1 MSVKDPVDGDV
12 PYSDKAGE
20 SNYYTV
26 EGKVDT
32 SKAGDYKITI
42 NAVDKNKNK
51 SEKTYTVHVEE
62 EVVEQ
67 PVYNPSNGG
76 NNTNTGSSGY
86 NPPVNNGGNNSTSNN
101 PVTCVPNG
109 TWSSLGNS
117 GYASYSYDA
126 ALQWG
131 DENCPEG
138 HRVVV
143 SNVRDNCG
151 NEGWSV
157 QFVKRK

>member
-1 MSVKDPVDGDV
+1 MIS
-12 PYSDKAGE
+12 
-20 SNYYTV
+20 
-26 EGKVDT
+26 
-32 SKAGDYKITI
+32 
-42 NAVDKNKNK
+42 AVDKNKNK

-62 EVVEQ
+62 ETIEQ
-67 PVYNPSNGG
+67 PVNNSSNSG
-76 NNTNTGSSGY
+76 NTNTGGSGY
-86 NPPVNNGGNNSTSNN
+86 NPPVNNSGDNSTSNN
-101 PVTCVPNG
+101 LVTCIPNG

-117 GYASYSYDA
+117 GYANYNYDA

-131 DENCPEG
+131 EENCPEG